1 MIDRQAIRQMRER
14 EITRFIAA
22 NPKSEAHAQSAQGWF
37 QGVPFHW
44 MLDWSSPFPIVA
56 QEASGATLTSIDGQV
71 FDDFCLGDTASMF
84 GHSPAPLANAIAE
97 QARQGLSYM
106 LPTAKGAE
114 LGTMLAEMFGLPQ
127 WQVTTTASEANRAV
141 IRWCRGITG
150 RDKILIFNG
159 CYHGAVDDVFVD
171 LRDGHAVNRPSL
183 IGQVQDLLPTTV
195 AIEFND
201 LDALAAALRG
211 GDIACVL
218 AEPLMTNIGM
228 VRDAPGFLMELRS
241 LCDETGTILVLDETH
256 TISSGYGGHSNM
268 HGPKPDIVVVGKSI
282 GGGVPCAVYGFT
294 AEIAERMAV
303 LNASR
308 PAGHSGIG
316 TTLSANALAIT
327 AMHAMLGQVITRE
340 TYTHMLSVTDR
351 LVSRLN
357 TVIAAHALDWHVS
370 HVGARVELVCSAKPP
385 RNGSEARAAMDHEL
399 ESTIHLYLVN
409 RGILLAPFHNMMLVS
424 PVTQAA
430 QVDRLAAELNSALTE
445 LQASENSGVW
455 K

>member
-1 MIDRQAIRQMRER
+1 MINRQAIHQMRER
-14 EITRFIAA
+14 EIARFIAA
-22 NPKSEAHAQSAQGWF
+22 NPKSKAHAKSVQGWF

-84 GHSPAPLANAIAE
+84 GHSPAPLAKAIAA
-97 QARQGLSYM
+97 QAGQGLSYM

-114 LGTMLAEMFGLPQ
+114 LGSMLADMFGLPQ

-159 CYHGAVDDVFVD
+159 CYHGAVDDVFID
-171 LRDGHAVNRPSL
+171 LRDGRAVNRPSL

-201 LDALAAALRG
+201 VDALASALRG

-218 AEPLMTNIGM
+218 TEPLMTNIGM
-228 VRDAPGFLMELRS
+228 VRDTPEFLTELRR
-241 LCDETGTILVLDETH
+241 LCDETSTILVFDETH

-268 HGPKPDIVVVGKSI
+268 HGPKPDILVVGKSI

-294 AEIAERMAV
+294 EEIAKRMAA

-316 TTLSANALAIT
+316 TTLSANAMAIT
-327 AMHAMLGQVITRE
+327 AMHAMLGQVITRDA
-340 TYTHMLSVTDR
+340 YAHMLSMADR
-351 LVSRLN
+351 LVAQLN
-357 TVIAAHALDWHVS
+357 GVISTHALDWHVS
-370 HVGARVELVCSAKPP
+370 HVGARVELVCSAIPP
-385 RNGSEARAAMDHEL
+385 RNGSEARAGMDHTL
-399 ESTIHLYLVN
+399 ESTVHLYLAN

-445 LQASENSGVW
+445 LLA
-455 K
+455 

>member
-1 MIDRQAIRQMRER
+1 MINRQAISAMRDR
-14 EITRFIAA
+14 EIARFIAA
-22 NPKSEAHAQSAQGWF
+22 NPKSKAYAETAQGWF

-44 MLDWSSPFPIVA
+44 MLDWSTPFPIVA
-56 QEASGATLTSIDGQV
+56 QQASGATLTSMDGQV

-84 GHSPAPLANAIAE
+84 GHSPAPLAEAIAA
-97 QARQGLSYM
+97 QAGQGLSYM

-114 LGTMLAEMFGLPQ
+114 LGAMLSEMFGLPQ

-171 LRDGHAVNRPSL
+171 LRDGRAVNRPSL

-195 AIEFND
+195 VIEFND
-201 LDALAAALRG
+201 VDALAAALRG

-228 VRDAPGFLMELRS
+228 VRDAPGFLQELRA
-241 LCDETGTILVLDETH
+241 LCDETDTILVFDETH
-256 TISSGYGGHSNM
+256 TISSGFGGHSNT
-268 HGPKPDIVVVGKSI
+268 HGPKPDILVVGKSI

-294 AEIAERMAV
+294 TEIAERMAA

-327 AMHAMLGQVITRE
+327 AMHAMLGQVITRDA
-340 TYTHMLSVTDR
+340 YAHMLSITDR
-351 LVSRLN
+351 LVAQLHA
-357 TVIAAHALDWHVS
+357 VIAAAGVHWHVS
-370 HVGARVELVCSAKPP
+370 HVGARVELVCSATPP
-385 RNGSEARAAMDHEL
+385 NNGSEARAAMDHAM
-399 ESTIHLYLVN
+399 ESTIHLYLAN

-424 PVTQAA
+424 PVTQTA
-430 QVDRLAAELNSALTE
+430 QVDRLAAELNNALTE
-445 LQASENSGVW
+445 LLVFEHSGGR